1 MASEGQPPSAQAR
14 NASKGLERLATC
26 LVPITPRRCQM
37 KPVGKPVHLTDDE
50 VRSIQNEF
58 KARRR
63 PGSYEEGKWAV
74 SHFNR
79 DPRVLGAPWPNNYP
93 KSVVLRDITLRTI
106 EQTPGVTLSQEQ
118 RKRLAEALVDAGVSA
133 VEIRAHG

>member
-1 MASEGQPPSAQAR
+1 
-14 NASKGLERLATC
+14 
-26 LVPITPRRCQM
+26 M

-79 DPRVLGAPWPNNYP
+79 DPRVLGASWPNHYP

-118 RKRLAEALVDAGVSA
+118 RKRL
-133 VEIRAHG
+133 